1 MTVLVPLGLRL
12 ARASGWVRAVSV
24 ITGNAV
30 GVLVLL
36 LAVALPSAAY
46 PGRLRY
52 DPDQRSTLVGVV
64 IALVVP
70 VAVLLLT
77 VGRLSSAVRDR
88 RLASLRDIGLGRSQ
102 TQTVAAVENAALAL
116 IGAVIGWA
124 AFVALAPI
132 VDRAVA
138 AGPRWFI
145 APLTVQVP
153 TALATLMGVVVLSV
167 LVSLAPA
174 RTLRATGRGA
184 RSESTYR
191 RPSAWRLLLLAVAVG
206 LLTVAAWADPGAHHT
221 LQERALLGGA
231 VLGAIAIALSTPVLA
246 SWCAGAMARSRSVS
260 SMLAGRAIEAE
271 PAGAARLV
279 AGIGVATF
287 LVAGAS
293 GVLVAFESTPQFRY
307 ADQVLHEGPQTIGAW
322 SGSLGSDDE
331 AVSAAQGA
339 ALRAV
344 PGVSGLVDGWTAEVC
359 NATNECTSA
368 FVGTCTQLELMMVA
382 TGCSDDA
389 AALIQPANA
398 DAHNRTTTLAGGQVA
413 RVTLGG
419 FDDDDAVHA
428 DVTLGSVP
436 IIEDVQAT
444 NDRWVYGR
452 LDAVFVPTHLIVGA
466 SELPHGVDVVA
477 RGGTQVQAAVAKA
490 AESVGMSVFI
500 YPTDEDISQ
509 VMQVRAIVW
518 SLSAVIVGIALI
530 TVGLG
535 TIDRALERRRA
546 VARQIAVGVPARVLR
561 RGQLLQTLLPLGI
574 SILLATGCGALLMR
588 GYLRY
593 GDLDTS
599 TSVGRLTVPLVASLL
614 GAAVVSLA
622 TVPLI
627 RTRLDPRL
635 LRTE

>member
-1 MTVLVPLGLRL
+1 
-12 ARASGWVRAVSV
+12 
-24 ITGNAV
+24 
-30 GVLVLL
+30 
-36 LAVALPSAAY
+36 
-46 PGRLRY
+46 
-52 DPDQRSTLVGVV
+52 
-64 IALVVP
+64 
-70 VAVLLLT
+70 
-77 VGRLSSAVRDR
+77 
-88 RLASLRDIGLGRSQ
+88 
-102 TQTVAAVENAALAL
+102 
-116 IGAVIGWA
+116 
-124 AFVALAPI
+124 
-132 VDRAVA
+132 
-138 AGPRWFI
+138 
-145 APLTVQVP
+145 
-153 TALATLMGVVVLSV
+153 
-167 LVSLAPA
+167 
-174 RTLRATGRGA
+174 
-184 RSESTYR
+184 
-191 RPSAWRLLLLAVAVG
+191 
-206 LLTVAAWADPGAHHT
+206 
-221 LQERALLGGA
+221 
-231 VLGAIAIALSTPVLA
+231 
-246 SWCAGAMARSRSVS
+246 
-260 SMLAGRAIEAE
+260 MLAGRAIEAE